1 MVCHEMA
8 QDLYRTGII
17 NEAEMR
23 EFDEDCLVHE
33 PAAAKP
39 KRSAREDHGGRA
51 QVTVPAHAAGGA

>member
-1 MVCHEMA
+1 MTGMYEA
-8 QDLYRTGII
+8 GII
-17 NEAEMR
+17 SRERMR
-23 EFDEDCLVHE
+23 EFDEQCLVSE